1 MKLMKQV
8 EMPLKQTKIEKTK
21 QTVQTHSR
29 QNKVKIQP
37 K

>member
-29 QNKVKIQP
+29 
-37 K
+37 